1 MLQASV
7 KDSKAE
13 PINSRKLYY
22 GVSFGCV
29 CVCGGGGGVLD
40 KTITLRPKPWE
51 SLEQFSANS
60 ETSKASFRVVIWA
73 LGLS

>member
-7 KDSKAE
+7 KDSKSE

-29 CVCGGGGGVLD
+29 CVCVCVCVWGGGGGVLD

-60 ETSKASFRVVIWA
+60 ETSKASFSVA
-73 LGLS
+73 